1 MSIMGREHYS
11 KIWCQVCGS
20 IQDLVLD
27 EMPAND
33 RNDHAAIDLM
43 CGKCR
48 LVIATAHALPP
59 EMDLQ

>member
-1 MSIMGREHYS
+1 
-11 KIWCQVCGS
+11 
-20 IQDLVLD
+20 
-27 EMPAND
+27 MPAND